1 MPMPTGGA
9 WPPPAYQPAYS
20 AYADWDAWN
29 AGNPDRLRERYQN
42 RGKEQS
48 SNRTRPS
55 QFAGGIIGRFSR
67 WLWGNPPPLD
77 SRDARLH
84 VPLPAD
90 LAATAANLLF
100 AEMPTLTVPT
110 GAGAGAGQRIEQL
123 LEDGLAQTLLHAAEA
138 ASALGDVY
146 LTPVI
151 DLEVSPNAFLAAHHA
166 DAAIPV
172 LRWGR
177 LVEVTFWSTVAVDGQ
192 THWRLLEHHSP
203 GRIEYGL
210 FQGSPD
216 QLGRRVPLAERAEVA
231 HLASLVDEGSGQDTG
246 LTMLDVVRI
255 PNAGPQRLWR
265 TDPLLRY
272 LGRADF
278 DGAEQWFDALD
289 ETWTAWMRDIRLAK
303 ARLTIPE
310 YMLQGA
316 GPGAGAMWDPDRE
329 IYSAINAM
337 PEQRAGITASQ
348 FAIRHVEHKATADSI
363 VELVLRHVGIS
374 PQTVGDAPDGQPV
387 TATEIQQ
394 RERQTFVTRGQRI
407 QVWGPRL
414 AKAIEL
420 LMAVERAAGLSTL
433 EPVVPGVEFGDG
445 VGDNPETL
453 ARTAELLRRAE
464 AVSTETL
471 VRLVHPDWEDQRV
484 NAEVARILAENG
496 RTVQDPESFTGGPG
510 GFSGGG

>member
-20 AYADWDAWN
+20 AYADWDAWY
-29 AGNPDRLRERYQN
+29 AGNPDRLRDRYQH
-42 RGKEQS
+42 RGGKEQ

-67 WLWGNPPPLD
+67 WLWGTPPPME

-84 VPLPAD
+84 VPAPAD
-90 LAATAANLLF
+90 LAAVAANLLF
-100 AEMPTLTVPT
+100 AEMPSITAT
-110 GAGAGAGQRIEQL
+110 GPAGRRVDQL
-123 LEDGLAQTLLHAAEA
+123 FEDGLAQTLLHAAEA
-138 ASALGDVY
+138 ASALGDIY

-151 DLEVSPNAFLAAHHA
+151 DREVSPRAFLVAHHA

-177 LVEVTFWSTVAVDGQ
+177 VLEVTFWSVVAIDGQ
-192 THWRLLEHHSP
+192 TYWRLLEHHRT

-210 FQGSPD
+210 FQGSAD
-216 QLGRRVPLAERAEVA
+216 QLGRNVPLTERAETT
-231 HLASLVDEGSGQDTG
+231 HLADLVDEGSGQDTG
-246 LTMLDVVRI
+246 LDVLDVVHI

-272 LGRADF
+272 YGRSDF

-303 ARLTIPE
+303 ARLTIPA
-310 YMLQGA
+310 YMLHSA

-329 IYSAINAM
+329 IYSAINSM
-337 PEQRAGITASQ
+337 PEQDAGITASQ

-363 VELVLRHVGIS
+363 IELILRHVGIS
-374 PQTVGDAPDGQPV
+374 PATIGDAPDGQPV

-394 RERQTFVTRGQRI
+394 RERQTFITRGRRI
-407 QVWGPRL
+407 EVWAPRL
-414 AKAIEL
+414 AKAISL

-433 EPVVPGVEFGDG
+433 EPVTPVVEFGDS
-445 VGDNPETL
+445 VADNPETL

-464 AVSTETL
+464 AASTETL
-471 VRLVHPDWEDQRV
+471 VRMVRPNWDDTRV